1 LLKNIKEAVSLHHDE
16 ELQKGKAVEIILIV
30 DDEESVRNSLV
41 GVMKDE
47 GYEVVTASSGKEG
60 IDLLAETQ
68 PALVLLDIA
77 MPRMDGIETLRRL
90 REMRPE
96 LPVVMVTGHGTIET
110 AVKTTKMGAYDFI
123 VKPPE
128 LEHLTLVVRHGIE
141 ESRLR
146 EENESLKRS
155 IERRYELVG
164 ESEKITALR
173 REIALAGPTNGWV
186 LIHGESGTGKELVA
200 RAIHRASTRAN
211 GPFIEVNCAAIPQ
224 ELIESELFGHEKGS
238 FTGAMGMKRGKF
250 ELAHGGTIFLD
261 EIADM
266 SMATQAKVL
275 RVLEGQ
281 EFQRV
286 GGTKMLKTDARV
298 IAASNKNLADE
309 IRKGT
314 FREDLY
320 YRLNVIPLEVPP
332 LRERTDDIP
341 RLARHF
347 LQEFS
352 LEYGQKPKTIEDD
365 ALALFVRYSW
375 PGNVRELRNII
386 ERLIIMAPGP
396 VLKAQDVPPP
406 VSGPHKEERPLSAT
420 SVGTDHALLKDA
432 RAEFDR
438 EFITRKLKEYGGNV
452 SKTADGIGVERSN
465 LHRKIK
471 LLGIEVEN

>member
-1 LLKNIKEAVSLHHDE
+1 MSGET
-16 ELQKGKAVEIILIV
+16 ILIV

-60 IDLLAETQ
+60 IDLLNEAQ

-77 MPRMDGIETLRRL
+77 MPGMDGIETLRRL
-90 REMRPE
+90 REMRPDM
-96 LPVVMVTGHGTIET
+96 PVVMVTGHGTIET

-128 LEHLTLVVRHGIE
+128 LQHLTLVVRHGIE

-146 EENESLKRS
+146 EENESLKKS
-155 IERRYELVG
+155 IERRYEIVG
-164 ESEKITALR
+164 ESAKIKTLKHQ
-173 REIALAGPTNGWV
+173 ISLAGPTNGWV

-200 RAIHRASTRAN
+200 RSLHRASRRSS
-211 GPFIEVNCAAIPQ
+211 GPFVEVNCAAIPQ

-238 FTGAMGMKRGKF
+238 FTGATGMKRGKF
-250 ELAHGGTIFLD
+250 ELADGGTIFLD

-266 SMATQAKVL
+266 SLATQAKVL

-286 GGTKMLKTDARV
+286 GGTKTLKADMRV
-298 IAASNKNLADE
+298 IAASNKDLAGE
-309 IRKGT
+309 IRKGA

-320 YRLNVIPLEVPP
+320 YRLNVVPLEVPP
-332 LRERTDDIP
+332 LRERVDDIP
-341 RLARHF
+341 RLVRYF

-352 LEYGQKPKTIEDD
+352 AEYGQKAKTIDD
-365 ALALFVRYSW
+365 EALALFVRYPW

-396 VLKAQDVPPP
+396 VLHTQDVQP
-406 VSGPHKEERPLSAT
+406 PLS
-420 SVGTDHALLKDA
+420 SVQQERRVPALSTVGRAGYDHSTLKDA
-432 RAEFDR
+432 RAEFER
-438 EFITRKLKEYGGNV
+438 EFIAQKLKEYGGNV
-452 SKTADGIGVERSN
+452 SKTADAIGVERSN

-471 LLGIEVEN
+471 ALGIELED

>member
-1 LLKNIKEAVSLHHDE
+1 MAN
-16 ELQKGKAVEIILIV
+16 EIILIV
-30 DDEESVRNSLV
+30 DDEESVRNSLA

-47 GYEVVTASSGKEG
+47 GYEVVSAISGKEG
-60 IDLLAETQ
+60 LDLLHEVQ
-68 PALVLLDIA
+68 PSLALLDIA
-77 MPRMDGIETLRRL
+77 MSEMDGIETLRRFK
-90 REMRPE
+90 EIRPDM
-96 LPVVMVTGHGTIET
+96 PVIMVTGHGTIET

-128 LEHLTLVVRHGIE
+128 LQHLTLVVKHGLE

-155 IERRYELVG
+155 IERRHEIVG
-164 ESEKITALR
+164 ESEKIKTLKQQ
-173 REIALAGPTNGWV
+173 IALAGPTNGWV
-186 LIHGESGTGKELVA
+186 LIHGESGTGKEFVA
-200 RAIHRASTRAN
+200 RAIHRASRRSS
-211 GPFIEVNCAAIPQ
+211 GPFVEVNCAAIPQ

-238 FTGAMGMKRGKF
+238 FTGATGMKRGKF

-286 GGTKMLKTDARV
+286 GGTKTLKADVRV
-298 IAASNKNLADE
+298 VAASNKNLADE
-309 IRKGT
+309 IRKGA

-320 YRLNVIPLEVPP
+320 YRLNVIPLSVPP
-332 LRERTDDIP
+332 LRERADDIP
-341 RLARHF
+341 RLVRHF

-352 LEYGQKPKTIEDD
+352 TEYGQKTKTIDDD
-365 ALALFVRYSW
+365 ALDLFVRYQW

-386 ERLIIMAPGP
+386 ERLIIMVPGP
-396 VLKAQDVPPP
+396 VLRVQDVPPP
-406 VSGPHKEERPLSAT
+406 ISSPQQEHPALALSGEGRAGHNHAT
-420 SVGTDHALLKDA
+420 LRDA
-432 RAEFDR
+432 RSAFER
-438 EFITRKLKEYGGNV
+438 EFIMQKLRENDGNV
-452 SKTADGIGVERSN
+452 SRTADAIGVERSN

-471 LLGIEVEN
+471 ALGIELED

>member
-1 LLKNIKEAVSLHHDE
+1 MSGET
-16 ELQKGKAVEIILIV
+16 ILII
-30 DDEESVRNSLV
+30 DDEENVRKSLA

-47 GYEVVTASSGKEG
+47 GYEVVTAASGGQG
-60 IDLLAETQ
+60 IDLLHETQ
-68 PALVLLDIA
+68 PSLALLDIA
-77 MPRMDGIETLRRL
+77 MPEMDGIETLRRI
-90 REMRPE
+90 REIRPE
-96 LPVVMVTGHGTIET
+96 MPVIMVTGHGTIET

-128 LEHLTLVVRHGIE
+128 LQHLTLVVKHGIE

-146 EENESLKRS
+146 EENESLRKS
-155 IERRYELVG
+155 IERHYEIVG
-164 ESEKITALR
+164 ESGKVKTLR
-173 REIALAGPTNGWV
+173 NQISLAGPTNGWV

-200 RAIHRASTRAN
+200 RAIHRASKRAS
-211 GPFIEVNCAAIPQ
+211 GPFVEVNCAAIPQ

-238 FTGAMGMKRGKF
+238 FTGATSMKRGKF

-286 GGTKMLKTDARV
+286 GGMKTLKADVRV
-298 IAASNKNLADE
+298 IAASNKDLNDE
-309 IRKGT
+309 IAKGT

-320 YRLNVIPLEVPP
+320 YRLNVVPLAVPP
-332 LRERTDDIP
+332 LRERADDIP
-341 RLARHF
+341 RLVRHF

-352 LEYGQKPKTIEDD
+352 VEYGQKTQTIDEE
-365 ALALFVRYSW
+365 ALALFVRYQW

-386 ERLIIMAPGP
+386 ERLIIMVPGP
-396 VLKAQDVPPP
+396 VLTVRDVPPP
-406 VSGPHKEERPLSAT
+406 ISPQPQEHDAPALPAGGRAGH
-420 SVGTDHALLKDA
+420 DHSTLKDA
-432 RAEFDR
+432 RAEFER
-438 EFITRKLKEYGGNV
+438 EFITQKLKEYNGNV
-452 SKTADGIGVERSN
+452 SKTADAIGVERSN

-471 LLGIEVEN
+471 ALKIEVED